1 MDFISYAQNFE
12 DVMLWRA
19 LHDVQ
24 IGFYIDVGAQ
34 DPHKDSVTKAFYER
48 GWRGINI
55 EPIPQWHLRLEES
68 RERDINLNVAAASTE
83 GEITIYEIPDTGL
96 STVDLEVAKTQNEK
110 YGFDYFEIQV
120 KARTLTDI
128 CLEFHET
135 PIHFLKI
142 DVEGAENQV
151 LQGIDLNRIRPWII
165 IIEATKPGTQEADF
179 EEWEPNL
186 LDADYDF
193 VYFDGLNR
201 FYVATENSTLKNHFN
216 TPPNVFDQFVLAS
229 EQLAKQRAED
239 VQEKIEQINSELT
252 QIKRTRDDLDQ
263 NLSDALS
270 RAQKWEIEYRN
281 AEGSLRKLQ
290 EQNQGLTTQL
300 DSAESRLVQLEGQ
313 NQGITKHLESV
324 EEKKEAIQKRVIEIE
339 GDVEKWKSLAENQ
352 SHQLSL
358 VLRSRSWRMT
368 HPLRVLRKAQRN
380 ATAVL
385 ASVLSDIWKWITG
398 VIKSGLRQ
406 PIKFILK
413 RPHLR
418 KPVGILIGRF
428 PRLDAYI
435 RRALAPF
442 DTQSAPPPAPTPDPQ
457 KVSMV
462 VSTLPADL
470 SESANAVYRDLVE
483 AISAHLER
491 S

>member
-19 LHDVQ
+19 LHDVKV
-24 IGFYIDVGAQ
+24 GFYIDVGAQ

-68 RERDINLNVAAASTE
+68 RERDINLNVAAASTD

-96 STVDLEVAKTQNEK
+96 STVDLEVAKSHKEK
-110 YGFDYFEIQV
+110 FGFDYFEIQV
-120 KARTLTDI
+120 PARTLTDI

-142 DVEGAENQV
+142 DVEGAEDQV
-151 LQGIDLNRIRPWII
+151 LQGIDLKRIRPWII
-165 IIEATKPGTQEADF
+165 LIEATKPGMKEEKF
-179 EEWEPNL
+179 EEWDPNL

-201 FYVATENSTLKNHFN
+201 FYVATEKSTLKNHFN

-239 VQEKIEQINSELT
+239 VQEEIEQINGELA
-252 QIKRTRDDLDQ
+252 QIKRTRDDLDR
-263 NLSDALS
+263 NLSDALY
-270 RAQKWEIEYRN
+270 RAQKWETEYSN
-281 AEGSLRKLQ
+281 AEGRLRKLQ

-300 DSAESRLVQLEGQ
+300 DSAERRLAQLEEQ
-313 NQGITKHLESV
+313 NQKITTHLKSV
-324 EEKKEAIQKRVIEIE
+324 EEDREDIQKRVIEIE

-368 HPLRVLRKAQRN
+368 HPLRVLLMTQRN

-385 ASVLSDIWKWITG
+385 ASTLSGIWNWITG

-418 KPVGILIGRF
+418 KPVGLLIGRF

-435 RRALAPF
+435 RRALDPL
-442 DTQSAPPPAPTPDPQ
+442 DTQSAPPPAPTPDHQ
-457 KVSMV
+457 KVSLV
-462 VSTLPADL
+462 VSTLPEDL